1 MRTNAQRKILDEVT
15 ITFIRGTRRL
25 RGGNVDQCLTGTG
38 YSPSD
43 RSGSDIRHP
52 SGNVIASRNVGDSAR
67 SERRN
72 LRLLRAT

>member
-38 YSPSD
+38 LLP
-43 RSGSDIRHP
+43 
-52 SGNVIASRNVGDSAR
+52 
-67 SERRN
+67 
-72 LRLLRAT
+72 LRPLRQ